1 MSRFLEAFRGRT
13 SSGTRP
19 PIEMGT
25 RKHVVAMRR
34 ERKIRQYALEQVEGP
49 GAPRRIPL
57 EKNEVVIGRASGAGI
72 ELASTM
78 VSRYH
83 ALLTRRGT
91 DYVLRD
97 NDSQNGVFLNG
108 VKIHSAV
115 LREGD
120 VIQAADCAFVYREG

>member
-1 MSRFLEAFRGRT
+1 MSFTKPQF
-13 SSGTRP
+13 
-19 PIEMGT
+19 EMGT
-25 RKHVVAMRR
+25 QKHVVAMRR
-34 ERKIRQYALEQVEGP
+34 ARKVTQYALEQIEGP
-49 GAPRRIPL
+49 GAPRRIAL
-57 EKNEVVIGRASGAGI
+57 EKNEVVIGRAGGAGI
-72 ELASTM
+72 ELASPM

-83 ALLTRRGT
+83 ALMLRRGT

-120 VIQAADCAFVYREG
+120 VLQTADCAFIYREG

>member
-1 MSRFLEAFRGRT
+1 MSFLETLRGR
-13 SSGTRP
+13 SPSGTRP

-25 RKHVVAMRR
+25 RKHVVAARR
-34 ERKIRQYALEQVEGP
+34 ERKVRQYALEQIDGP
-49 GAPRRIPL
+49 GAPRRLAL
-57 EKNEVVIGRASGAGI
+57 EKNEVVIGRASGVGI
-72 ELASTM
+72 ELASAM

-120 VIQAADCAFVYREG
+120 MIQTADCAFIYREG